1 MKVCDSDALAIP
13 ASVLLFL
20 LCFEFTCFVRPP
32 RERKF
37 LLQREQVR
45 VSDIV

>member
-1 MKVCDSDALAIP
+1 MKVCDSDASAIP

-37 LLQREQVR
+37 LLQWGHMRD
-45 VSDIV
+45 SDMV